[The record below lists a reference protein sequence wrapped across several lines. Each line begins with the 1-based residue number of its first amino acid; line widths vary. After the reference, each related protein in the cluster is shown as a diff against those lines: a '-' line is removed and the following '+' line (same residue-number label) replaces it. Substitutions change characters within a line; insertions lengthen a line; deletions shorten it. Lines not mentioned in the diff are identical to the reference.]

1 MAEQDKPEVVD
12 VHPDKRQHQD
22 HKNKEDADLR
32 GSKGRLKAIASE
44 YYVDARLQEVE
55 QEDLAHRSA
64 TRQRHVMQKQQAN
77 LEAIIALT
85 YDQCHS
91 ETAQT
96 PDPDWL
102 VRFFDLAR
110 NIHGHA
116 MQQLWAKILK
126 QEMLRPGSTSIK
138 ALTILET
145 MTQREAQALQRA
157 CALSSTFGQ
166 DSTKKLVTGF
176 RRRQGL
182 VQLLRPEPPHKL
194 SLGHYQLSYTD
205 LMLLMDLGLILRTEL
220 ESGVIEMQPA
230 MPFRLQ
236 DTQYM
241 LTPLQKG
248 MRLYYYRFSPTG
260 HELAKLVG
268 KRVHPDYHHAICE
281 LLAEGFEMHSDVG
294 DTVNTH
300 A

>member
-1 MAEQDKPEVVD
+1 MAEPDKPVVVD
-12 VHPDKRQHQD
+12 AHPEKWQHQD
-22 HKNKEDADLR
+22 HSYKEDADLR

-44 YYVDARLQEVE
+44 YQVDARLQDVE

-64 TRQRHVMQKQQAN
+64 NRQRQVMQKQQAN
-77 LEAIIALT
+77 LEAIIAHT
-85 YDQCHS
+85 YESCHS

-126 QEMLRPGSTSIK
+126 QEMLRPGNTSIK
-138 ALTILET
+138 ALTLLET

-176 RRRQGL
+176 RRRQGWCSCSA
-182 VQLLRPEPPHKL
+182 L
-194 SLGHYQLSYTD
+194 SHHTNSHSAITSS
-205 LMLLMDLGLILRTEL
+205 LI
-220 ESGVIEMQPA
+220 
-230 MPFRLQ
+230 
-236 DTQYM
+236 
-241 LTPLQKG
+241 
-248 MRLYYYRFSPTG
+248 PT
-260 HELAKLVG
+260 
-268 KRVHPDYHHAICE
+268 
-281 LLAEGFEMHSDVG
+281 
-294 DTVNTH
+294 
-300 A
+300 